1 MKKSREDIGMINY
14 KTKMTCT
21 KEDIAQLFLSVNWNS
36 GKYPEK
42 LYTSIK
48 NSTYKIFAYDGNK
61 LIGLVTALLD
71 QCINLFISYLVVAP
85 EYQKQKIGTTLLN
98 QITTIKHF
106 NRIELISD
114 TKGKEFYLKNGFI
127 EDGVGIF
134 KIDWSR

>member
-1 MKKSREDIGMINY
+1 MINY
-14 KTKMTCT
+14 KTEMNCT
-21 KEDIAQLFLSVNWNS
+21 KEEIAQLFLSVNWNS

-48 NSTYKIFAYDGNK
+48 NSTYKIFAYDDNK
-61 LIGLVTALLD
+61 LIGLVTALSD

-85 EYQKQKIGTTLLN
+85 EYQNQKIGTTLLN
-98 QITTIKHF
+98 QITAIKQF

-114 TKGKEFYLKNGFI
+114 TKDKEFYLKNGFI

>member
-1 MKKSREDIGMINY
+1 MINY
-14 KTKMTCT
+14 KTEMNCT
-21 KEDIAQLFLSVNWNS
+21 KEEIAQLFLSVNWNS

-48 NSTYKIFAYDGNK
+48 NSTYKIFAYDDNK
-61 LIGLVTALLD
+61 LIGLVTALSD

-85 EYQKQKIGTTLLN
+85 EYQNQKIGTTLLN
-98 QITTIKHF
+98 QIMAIKQF

-114 TKGKEFYLKNGFI
+114 TKDKEFYLKNGFI

>member
-1 MKKSREDIGMINY
+1 MINY
-14 KTKMTCT
+14 KTEMTCT
-21 KEDIAQLFLSVNWNS
+21 KEEIAQLFLSVNWNS

-48 NSTYKIFAYDGNK
+48 NSTYKIFAYDDNK
-61 LIGLVTALLD
+61 LIGLVTALSD

-85 EYQKQKIGTTLLN
+85 EYQNQKIGTTLLN
-98 QITTIKHF
+98 QIMAIKQF

-114 TKGKEFYLKNGFI
+114 TKDKEFYLKNGFI

>member
-1 MKKSREDIGMINY
+1 MINY
-14 KTKMTCT
+14 KTEMTRT
-21 KEDIAQLFLSVNWNS
+21 KEEIAQLFLSVNWNS

-48 NSTYKIFAYDGNK
+48 NSTYKIFAYDDNK
-61 LIGLVTALLD
+61 LIGLVTALSD

-85 EYQKQKIGTTLLN
+85 EYQNQKIGTTLLN
-98 QITTIKHF
+98 QITAIKQF

-114 TKGKEFYLKNGFI
+114 TKDKEFYLKNGFI

>member
-1 MKKSREDIGMINY
+1 MINY
-14 KTKMTCT
+14 KTEMNCT
-21 KEDIAQLFLSVNWNS
+21 KEEIAQLFLSVNWNS

-48 NSTYKIFAYDGNK
+48 NSTYKFFAYDDNK
-61 LIGLVTALLD
+61 LIGLVTALSD

-85 EYQKQKIGTTLLN
+85 EYQNQKIGTTLLN
-98 QITTIKHF
+98 QIMAIKQF

-114 TKGKEFYLKNGFI
+114 TKDKEFYLKNGFI

>member
-1 MKKSREDIGMINY
+1 MINY
-14 KTKMTCT
+14 KTEMTCT
-21 KEDIAQLFLSVNWNS
+21 KEEIAQLFLSVNWNS

-48 NSTYKIFAYDGNK
+48 NSTYKIFAYDDNK
-61 LIGLVTALLD
+61 LIGLVTALSD

-85 EYQKQKIGTTLLN
+85 EYQNQKIGTTLLN
-98 QITTIKHF
+98 QITAIKQF

-114 TKGKEFYLKNGFI
+114 TKDKEFYLKNGFI
-127 EDGVGIF
+127 EEGVGIF

>member
-1 MKKSREDIGMINY
+1 MINY
-14 KTKMTCT
+14 KTEMTCT
-21 KEDIAQLFLSVNWNS
+21 KEEIAQLFLSVNWNS

-48 NSTYKIFAYDGNK
+48 NSTYKIFAYDDNK
-61 LIGLVTALLD
+61 LIGLVTALSD

-85 EYQKQKIGTTLLN
+85 EYQNQKIGTTLLN
-98 QITTIKHF
+98 QITAIKQF

-114 TKGKEFYLKNGFI
+114 TKDKEFYLKNGFI